1 MAKDAK
7 IVLAGALAWGLSCGF
22 GAGPALAAGAI
33 LFDTTDG
40 HVLYAEDVDTRWY
53 PASLTKMMTAYVAFE
68 AMRDHKITL
77 DTKIFIS
84 PHAQAQPPTRL
95 GLKAGKDLPLVDAL
109 RALIMRS
116 ANDLAIAIAE
126 TVGGDEA
133 SFVKTMNQTAAQLG
147 MLHTHFIN
155 PNGLP
160 AEQQVTTARDMALL
174 AQALLRD
181 FPEHGAM
188 FSDTQAMIG
197 KISISTHN
205 ALLGS
210 FPGADGIKTGYTCA
224 SGYNLVASATRD
236 GHRLVAIVLGD
247 ETSAARN
254 ARAAALLEHGFR
266 TREWKALVPTA
277 RVENFPSDI
286 VGAGFEPNA
295 TMLEHWK
302 GCQDLP
308 PPVVAD
314 AKDGK
319 KQDRR
324 ASPRPR
330 SRRSGRRARAAAGSV
345 ATRATS
351 DRRAQTQRPGGL
363 PAFSSIASQIS
374 AAISAPPNSFT

>member
-1 MAKDAK
+1 MAGGISQRAAKGGDVLKRDGK
-7 IVLAGALAWGLSCGF
+7 IVLAGALTLALSWAS
-22 GAGPALAAGAI
+22 GAGPAAAAGAI

-40 HVLYAEDVDTRWY
+40 HVLYAEDADGPWY
-53 PASLTKMMTAYVAFE
+53 PASLTKMMTAYVAFQ
-68 AMRDHKITL
+68 AVRDHKITF

-95 GLKAGKDLPLVDAL
+95 GLKAGKDLPLGDAL

-126 TVGGDEA
+126 TIGGDEA
-133 SFVKTMNQTAAQLG
+133 SFVKTMNQTAAELG

-160 AEQQVTTARDMALL
+160 AEQQFTTPRDMGLL
-174 AQALLRD
+174 AQALVRD

-188 FSDTQAMIG
+188 FSDTQATIG
-197 KISISTHN
+197 KVSISTHN

-210 FPGADGIKTGYTCA
+210 FQGADGIKTGYTCA

-236 GHRLVAIVLGD
+236 GHRLVAVVLGD
-247 ETSAARN
+247 QTSAARN
-254 ARAAALLEHGFR
+254 ARAAALLEHGFK

-277 RVENFPSDI
+277 RVENLPSD
-286 VGAGFEPNA
+286 VVWTSFGPDA

-308 PPVVAD
+308 PPPEATAD
-314 AKDGK
+314 AGKKDGK
-319 KQDRR
+319 KQQ
-324 ASPRPR
+324 A
-330 SRRSGRRARAAAGSV
+330 SV
-345 ATRATS
+345 AEKKKPVRQARS
-351 DRRAQTQRPGGL
+351 SSSKKRRHAR
-363 PAFSSIASQIS
+363 
-374 AAISAPPNSFT
+374 NE

>member
-1 MAKDAK
+1 VAGNQFRAAKGRNVLAKDAK
-7 IVLAGALAWGLSCGF
+7 IVLAGALAWSLSCAF
-22 GAGPALAAGAI
+22 SAGPALAAGAI
-33 LFDTTDG
+33 LFDITDG
-40 HVLYAEDVDTRWY
+40 HVLYAEDVDTGWY
-53 PASLTKMMTAYVAFE
+53 PASLTKMMTAYVAFQ
-68 AMRDHKITL
+68 AVRDHKITL

-84 PHAQAQPPTRL
+84 PHAQAQPLTRL
-95 GLKAGKDLPLVDAL
+95 GLKAGKDIPLVDAL

-133 SFVKTMNQTAAQLG
+133 SFVKTMNQTAAQIG

-160 AEQQVTTARDMALL
+160 AEQQVTTPRDMALL
-174 AQALLRD
+174 AQALVRD

-197 KISISTHN
+197 KVSISTHN

-210 FPGADGIKTGYTCA
+210 FQGADGIKTGYTCA

-236 GHRLVAIVLGD
+236 GHRLVAVVLGD

-254 ARAAALLEHGFR
+254 ARAAALLEHGFK

-277 RVENFPSDI
+277 RVENYPSDI

-319 KQDRR
+319 DAKKQQ
-324 ASPRPR
+324 A
-330 SRRSGRRARAAAGSV
+330 SV
-345 ATRATS
+345 AETKKPVQRQARS
-351 DRRAQTQRPGGL
+351 SGSKKRRHAR
-363 PAFSSIASQIS
+363 
-374 AAISAPPNSFT
+374 NE

>member
-7 IVLAGALAWGLSCGF
+7 IVLAGALAWSLSCAF
-22 GAGPALAAGAI
+22 SAGPALAAGAI

-40 HVLYAEDVDTRWY
+40 HVLYAEDVDTGWY
-53 PASLTKMMTAYVAFE
+53 PASLTKMMTAYVAFQ
-68 AMRDHKITL
+68 AVRDHKITL

-160 AEQQVTTARDMALL
+160 AEQQVTTPRDMALL
-174 AQALLRD
+174 AQALVRD

-197 KISISTHN
+197 KVSISTHN

-210 FPGADGIKTGYTCA
+210 FQGADGIKTGYTCA

-236 GHRLVAIVLGD
+236 GHRLVAVVLGD

-254 ARAAALLEHGFR
+254 ARAAALLEHGFK
-266 TREWKALVPTA
+266 TREWKALVPDRAGGELSQRYCRRRLRAQRDHARALEGLPGFATA
-277 RVENFPSDI
+277 CRRRRQ
-286 VGAGFEPNA
+286 GWQGR
-295 TMLEHWK
+295 
-302 GCQDLP
+302 
-308 PPVVAD
+308 
-314 AKDGK
+314 K
-319 KQDRR
+319 KQQ
-324 ASPRPR
+324 A
-330 SRRSGRRARAAAGSV
+330 SV
-345 ATRATS
+345 AETKKPVQRQARS
-351 DRRAQTQRPGGL
+351 SGSRKRRHAR
-363 PAFSSIASQIS
+363 
-374 AAISAPPNSFT
+374 NE